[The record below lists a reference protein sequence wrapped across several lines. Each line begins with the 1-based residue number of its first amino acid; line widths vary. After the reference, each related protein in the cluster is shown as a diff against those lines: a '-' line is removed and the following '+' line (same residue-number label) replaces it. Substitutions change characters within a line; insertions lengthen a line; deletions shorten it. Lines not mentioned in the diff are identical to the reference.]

1 MGLRTTKHSSFFK
14 NTVYE
19 KWQKK
24 VSPNP
29 LFMGKTHIFLNCVLK
44 RKICNQNQ

>member
-1 MGLRTTKHSSFFK
+1 MGLRIMDTVHFFK